1 MNFEVSRLFKRND
14 IVLIITIVLIAGGF
28 FVFNII
34 SQEDGGTVIVKVDGN
49 IHKEFQLSEETVYTI
64 DFEDGRYNT
73 LIIKDGYAKVV
84 EASCPDQI
92 CVNHQKIQK
101 TGETIICLPNRV
113 VIEIESTDTSELDA
127 IAN

>member
-73 LIIKDGYAKVV
+73 LIDRKSVV
-84 EASCPDQI
+84 
-92 CVNHQKIQK
+92 
-101 TGETIICLPNRV
+101 
-113 VIEIESTDTSELDA
+113 
-127 IAN
+127 